1 MTSWHRRLEHLFGAH
16 GRRLESLVARRVKDR
31 ETAAEIVQDVFCRM
45 LGAGSRGTLDADT
58 KVLYA
63 SARNAAIDHGR
74 AESSRRRILAALR
87 PEQLACE
94 PAAPD
99 AVASGR
105 AAIAALEEALSELS
119 PRCRE
124 IFILHR
130 VENLPNAEIARRY
143 AISVSAVEKH
153 IARALRHC
161 QMRLADHRD
170 PR

>member
-1 MTSWHRRLEHLFGAH
+1 MMSWHRRLEQLFGMH
-16 GRRLESLVARRVKDR
+16 GRRLEALVARRVKDR

-45 LGAGSRGTLDADT
+45 LGSGSRGTLDADT

-74 AESSRRRILAALR
+74 TENSRRRILAGLR

-105 AAIAALEEALSELS
+105 AAIAALEAALSELS

-161 QMRLADHRD
+161 QTRLAEHRD